1 MINRHGHN
9 ILELHNVSPQLRFT
23 TSKKKLN
30 IYMKISS
37 EIFSTS
43 KLIFELP
50 PKKPMNVNE
59 RGFNQR
65 QLFQPALI
73 DALR

>member
-1 MINRHGHN
+1 
-9 ILELHNVSPQLRFT
+9 
-23 TSKKKLN
+23 
-30 IYMKISS
+30 MKISS

-65 QLFQPALI
+65 QLFQLALI